1 VGMWAY
7 ALGGGCLFVCG
18 CVVGVVGKKWLVGFG
33 ISGGVYHSIHTD
45 CGFCAASITP
55 YSTRLPTSL
64 PPRFDRKAEATQPL
78 VLPDGT
84 TPQAAL
90 EAVLR
95 LPGVGSKRFL
105 TTKVGAAP
113 LPGKRSQE

>member
-1 VGMWAY
+1 M
-7 ALGGGCLFVCG
+7 
-18 CVVGVVGKKWLVGFG
+18 
-33 ISGGVYHSIHTD
+33 
-45 CGFCAASITP
+45 
-55 YSTRLPTSL
+55 
-64 PPRFDRKAEATQPL
+64 
-78 VLPDGT
+78 LPDGT